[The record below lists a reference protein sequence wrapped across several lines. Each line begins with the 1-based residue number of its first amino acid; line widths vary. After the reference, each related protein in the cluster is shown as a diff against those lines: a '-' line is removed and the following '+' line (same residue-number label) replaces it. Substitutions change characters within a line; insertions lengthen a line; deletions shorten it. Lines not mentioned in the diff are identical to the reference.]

1 MNTLKTLSNLGI
13 ERCIECNCVVG
24 DDWNFVDFSNKNLV
38 KCPQCGELINIE
50 NMEI

>member
-13 ERCIECNCVVG
+13 ERCIECNNPVG
-24 DDWNFVDFSNKNLV
+24 EDWTFFPFSNKTLV
-38 KCPQCGELINIE
+38 VCPQCGELINIE